1 MKASISSIDLRVLVV
16 EWQGL
21 VGGHVDKIYQREDE
35 LIFRIN
41 VPGRGKVE
49 LYSKAGRWLC
59 FHEVEDK
66 PETPPPFAQTLRR
79 LLDNA
84 RVLSVEQRGFDR
96 IAVFHVERG
105 PERIDIVFE
114 VFSKGNI
121 VVVRDGTII
130 AAQFP
135 QKFKDRNVQIGEPYV
150 YPTPAIDPLEL
161 DRSGFGQT
169 LRATKGQLVRVL
181 ATALNLGGT
190 YAEEV
195 CLRAAVDKETRIRDL
210 QEPQIDSLY
219 TALNNLAVAIEQE
232 RRPAVILEKGRAID
246 ATPIELE
253 QYRGMERRE
262 LPTFNEALSHFLTI
276 AEPQLEI
283 RDDVAAKFERRIA
296 QQQETLQKL
305 REEAMLLE
313 AQAVFLYGHY
323 AVLDELLK
331 AIREGRPPTEQG
343 QIKAIDRK
351 AHTITLAV
359 GDFDAI
365 TLDYDKDVTANAQ
378 AFYDRRKEAQLKA
391 QRVEEAIAKTRE
403 EMEAA
408 RAKAVKAAKKPR
420 IKATKAMWF
429 EAYRWTLSSDG
440 FLILGGRDAR
450 TNDQLVKKHLKDGDR
465 YAHADVHGAPS
476 TVIKDGAKAPESTLR
491 EACEFA
497 LAYSKAW
504 SAGLA
509 SGSAFWV
516 LPEQV
521 SKQAESGEF
530 LPRGAFVIRGK
541 RNYVHDL
548 PVRLAI
554 GEVDIEGH
562 RKIMGGPV
570 SAVAGRSKK
579 YVVLAPG
586 KEDRDDVAKRLAVS
600 FAVPIE
606 EIVRAMPPGKV
617 QVAERHGAEPESRGP

>member
-1 MKASISSIDLRVLVV
+1 
-16 EWQGL
+16 
-21 VGGHVDKIYQREDE
+21 
-35 LIFRIN
+35 
-41 VPGRGKVE
+41 
-49 LYSKAGRWLC
+49 
-59 FHEVEDK
+59 
-66 PETPPPFAQTLRR
+66 
-79 LLDNA
+79 
-84 RVLSVEQRGFDR
+84 
-96 IAVFHVERG
+96 
-105 PERIDIVFE
+105 
-114 VFSKGNI
+114 
-121 VVVRDGTII
+121 
-130 AAQFP
+130 
-135 QKFKDRNVQIGEPYV
+135 
-150 YPTPAIDPLEL
+150 
-161 DRSGFGQT
+161 
-169 LRATKGQLVRVL
+169 
-181 ATALNLGGT
+181 
-190 YAEEV
+190 
-195 CLRAAVDKETRIRDL
+195 
-210 QEPQIDSLY
+210 
-219 TALNNLAVAIEQE
+219 
-232 RRPAVILEKGRAID
+232 
-246 ATPIELE
+246 
-253 QYRGMERRE
+253 
-262 LPTFNEALSHFLTI
+262 LSHFLKI
-276 AEPQLEI
+276 AEPQVEV
-283 RDDVAAKFERRIA
+283 RDEFAAKFERRIA
-296 QQQETLQKL
+296 QQRETLQEL

-323 AVLDELLK
+323 AVLDELLR
-331 AIREGRPPTEQG
+331 AIREGRPPPEQG

-378 AFYDRRKEAQLKA
+378 AYYDRRKDAQLKA

-403 EMEAA
+403 EIEAA
-408 RAKAVKAAKKPR
+408 KAKAVKAARKPR

-450 TNDQLVKKHLKDGDR
+450 TNDQLVKKHLKEGDR
-465 YAHADVHGAPS
+465 YAHADIHGAPS

-504 SAGLA
+504 SSGLV
-509 SGSAFWV
+509 SGSAYWV

-554 GEVDIEGH
+554 GEVEIEGH

-570 SAVAGRSKK
+570 SAVAARSKR

-586 KEDRDDVAKRLAVS
+586 KEDREDAAKRLAAS
-600 FAVPIE
+600 FTVPIE
-606 EIVRAMPPGKV
+606 EIVRTMPPGKV
-617 QVAERHGAEPESRGP
+617 QVVEGHGLESESRGT

>member
-1 MKASISSIDLRVLVV
+1 MKTSITSFDLRVLVA

-21 VGGHVDKIYQREDE
+21 VGGHVDKVYQREDE
-35 LIFRIN
+35 LMFRIN

-59 FHEVEDK
+59 LHEVEDK
-66 PETPPPFAQTLRR
+66 PESPPFFAQTLRR

-84 RVLSVEQRGFDR
+84 RVITVEQRGLDR
-96 IAVFHVERG
+96 IAVFRVERG
-105 PERIDIVFE
+105 PERFDIVFE
-114 VFSKGNI
+114 VFSKGNL
-121 VVVRDGTII
+121 VLVREGTIV
-130 AAQFP
+130 AAMSP
-135 QKFKDRNVQIGEPYV
+135 QKFKDRAVQVGERYV
-150 YPTPAIDPLEL
+150 YPTAGIDPLEL
-161 DRSGFGQT
+161 DRNGFGQA
-169 LRATKGQLVRVL
+169 LNSAKGQLVRVL

-190 YAEEV
+190 YAEEL
-195 CLRAAVDKETRIRDL
+195 CLRAAVDKETRIKDL
-210 QEPQIDSLY
+210 QDPQIDSLY
-219 TALNNLAVAIEQE
+219 TALNNIAVAIDQE
-232 RRPAVILEKGRAID
+232 RRPAVILQGGRAID
-246 ATPIELE
+246 ATPIELV
-253 QYRGMERRE
+253 QYRDMERRE
-262 LPTFNEALSHFLTI
+262 FPTFNEALSHFLKI
-276 AEPQLEI
+276 AEPQLEV
-283 RDDVAAKFERRIA
+283 RDEFAAKFERRIS
-296 QQQETLQKL
+296 QQRETLQKL

-323 AVLDELLK
+323 AVLDELLR
-331 AIREGRPPTEQG
+331 AIREGRPPPEQG

-378 AFYDRRKEAQLKA
+378 AYYDRRKDAQLKA

-403 EMEAA
+403 EIEAA
-408 RAKAVKAAKKPR
+408 KAKAVKAARKPR

-450 TNDQLVKKHLKDGDR
+450 TNDQLVKKHLKEGDR
-465 YAHADVHGAPS
+465 YAHADIHGAPS

-504 SAGLA
+504 SSGLV
-509 SGSAFWV
+509 SGSAYWV

-554 GEVDIEGH
+554 GEVEIEGH

-570 SAVAGRSKK
+570 SAVAARSKR

-586 KEDRDDVAKRLAVS
+586 KEDREDVAKRLAAS
-600 FAVPIE
+600 FTVPIE
-606 EIVRAMPPGKV
+606 EIVRTMPPGKV
-617 QVAERHGAEPESRGP
+617 QVVEGHGLESESRGT

>member
-1 MKASISSIDLRVLVV
+1 MKTSISSIDLRVLVV

-21 VGGHVDKIYQREDE
+21 FGGHVDKIYQREDE

-84 RVLSVEQRGFDR
+84 RVLTVEQRGFDR

-195 CLRAAVDKETRIRDL
+195 CLRAAADKETRIKDL

-232 RRPAVILEKGRAID
+232 RRPAVILEQGR
-246 ATPIELE
+246 ELE
-253 QYRGMERRE
+253 
-262 LPTFNEALSHFLTI
+262 
-276 AEPQLEI
+276 
-283 RDDVAAKFERRIA
+283 
-296 QQQETLQKL
+296 
-305 REEAMLLE
+305 
-313 AQAVFLYGHY
+313 
-323 AVLDELLK
+323 
-331 AIREGRPPTEQG
+331 
-343 QIKAIDRK
+343 
-351 AHTITLAV
+351 
-359 GDFDAI
+359 
-365 TLDYDKDVTANAQ
+365 
-378 AFYDRRKEAQLKA
+378 
-391 QRVEEAIAKTRE
+391 
-403 EMEAA
+403 
-408 RAKAVKAAKKPR
+408 
-420 IKATKAMWF
+420 
-429 EAYRWTLSSDG
+429 
-440 FLILGGRDAR
+440 
-450 TNDQLVKKHLKDGDR
+450 
-465 YAHADVHGAPS
+465 
-476 TVIKDGAKAPESTLR
+476 
-491 EACEFA
+491 
-497 LAYSKAW
+497 
-504 SAGLA
+504 
-509 SGSAFWV
+509 
-516 LPEQV
+516 
-521 SKQAESGEF
+521 
-530 LPRGAFVIRGK
+530 
-541 RNYVHDL
+541 
-548 PVRLAI
+548 
-554 GEVDIEGH
+554 
-562 RKIMGGPV
+562 
-570 SAVAGRSKK
+570 
-579 YVVLAPG
+579 
-586 KEDRDDVAKRLAVS
+586 
-600 FAVPIE
+600 
-606 EIVRAMPPGKV
+606 
-617 QVAERHGAEPESRGP
+617 

>member
-1 MKASISSIDLRVLVV
+1 MKTSISSIDLRVLVA
-16 EWQGL
+16 EWQSL
-21 VGGHVDKIYQREDE
+21 VGGHVDKVYQREDE

-59 FHEVEDK
+59 LHEVEDK

-84 RVLSVEQRGFDR
+84 RMLAIEQRGFDR
-96 IAVFHVERG
+96 IAVFRVERG

-114 VFSKGNI
+114 VFSKGNL
-121 VVVRDGTII
+121 VVVRDETIV

-135 QKFKDRNVQIGEPYV
+135 QRFKDRTVQVGEPYV
-150 YPTPAIDPLEL
+150 YPAAAVDPLEL
-161 DRSGFGQT
+161 DRSVFGQA
-169 LRATKGQLVRVL
+169 LRSAKGQLVRVL

-190 YAEEV
+190 YAEEL
-195 CLRAAVDKETRIRDL
+195 CLRAAVDKETRIKDL
-210 QEPQIDSLY
+210 QDPQIDSLY

-232 RRPAVILEKGRAID
+232 RRPAVILQESRAID
-246 ATPIELE
+246 ATPIELA
-253 QYRGMERRE
+253 QYRERERRE

-276 AEPQLEI
+276 AEPQLEV
-283 RDDVAAKFERRIA
+283 RDDFAAKFERRIV
-296 QQQETLQKL
+296 QQRETLQKL
-305 REEAMLLE
+305 REEAMILE

-323 AVLDELLK
+323 AVLDELLR
-331 AIREGRPPTEQG
+331 AIREGRPPSEQG

-365 TLDYDKDVTANAQ
+365 TLDYDTDVTANAQ

-403 EMEAA
+403 QMEEA

-440 FLILGGRDAR
+440 FQILGGRDAR

-465 YAHADVHGAPS
+465 YAHADIHGAPS
-476 TVIKDGAKAPESTLR
+476 TVIKDGAKAPENTLR

-509 SGSAFWV
+509 GGSAYWV

-554 GEVDIEGH
+554 GEVEIEGH

-570 SAVAGRSKK
+570 SAVAARSKR

-586 KEDRDDVAKRLAVS
+586 KEDREDVAKRFAVS

-617 QVAERHGAEPESRGP
+617 QVVERQGLEPESRGP

>member
-1 MKASISSIDLRVLVV
+1 MKTSITSFDLRVLVA

-21 VGGHVDKIYQREDE
+21 LGGHVDKVYQREDE
-35 LIFRIN
+35 LMFRIN

-49 LYSKAGRWLC
+49 LYSKAARWLC
-59 FHEVEDK
+59 LHEVEDK
-66 PETPPPFAQTLRR
+66 PESPPPFAQTLRR

-84 RVLSVEQRGFDR
+84 RVAAVEQRGLDR
-96 IAVFHVERG
+96 IAVFRVERG
-105 PERIDIVFE
+105 PERFDIIFE
-114 VFSKGNI
+114 VFSRGNL
-121 VVVRDGTII
+121 VLVREGTII
-130 AAQFP
+130 AAMFP
-135 QKFKDRNVQIGEPYV
+135 QKFKDRAVQVGEPYV
-150 YPTPAIDPLEL
+150 YPSAGVDPLAL
-161 DRSGFGQT
+161 DRNGLGQA
-169 LRATKGQLVRVL
+169 LKGAKGQLVRVL

-195 CLRAAVDKETRIRDL
+195 CLRAAVDKETRIKDL
-210 QEPQIDSLY
+210 QDAQIDSLY
-219 TALNNLAVAIEQE
+219 TALNNIAVAIDQE
-232 RRPAVILEKGRAID
+232 RRPAVILQEGRAID
-246 ATPIELE
+246 ATPIELV
-253 QYRGMERRE
+253 QYREMERRE
-262 LPTFNEALSHFLTI
+262 FPTFNEAVSHFLKI
-276 AEPQLEI
+276 AEPQLEV
-283 RDDVAAKFERRIA
+283 RDEFAAKFERRIA
-296 QQQETLQKL
+296 QQRETLQKL

-323 AVLDELLK
+323 AVLDELLR
-331 AIREGRPPTEQG
+331 AIREGRPPPEQG

-378 AFYDRRKEAQLKA
+378 AYYDRRKDAQLKA

-403 EMEAA
+403 EIEAA
-408 RAKAVKAAKKPR
+408 KAKAVKAARKPR

-465 YAHADVHGAPS
+465 YAHADIHGAPS
-476 TVIKDGAKAPESTLR
+476 TVIKDGAKAPETTLR

-509 SGSAFWV
+509 SGSAYWV

-541 RNYVHDL
+541 RNYVHDR
-548 PVRLAI
+548 PVRRAI
-554 GEVDIEGH
+554 GDVEIEGH

-570 SAVAGRSKK
+570 SAVAARSKR
-579 YVVLAPG
+579 YIVLAPG
-586 KEDRDDVAKRLAVS
+586 KEDREDVAKRLAAS
-600 FAVPIE
+600 FTVPIE
-606 EIVRAMPPGKV
+606 ETGRTMPPGKV
-617 QVAERHGAEPESRGP
+617 QIVEGHGLESESRGT